1 MVNKVLLIG
10 NVGGQPTLKTFDN
23 GGKIVNFSL
32 ATNETY
38 VNKQGEKVTNTQ
50 WHNISFNIPKLA
62 ETIEKHVKKG
72 DMLLVEGKINY
83 REYTDKEGQKKYITE
98 VIGESFKFMPTGK
111 SQPKEEQGKGSDE
124 ENFGLP
130 F

>member
-1 MVNKVLLIG
+1 MVNKVLIIG

-32 ATNETY
+32 ATNESY
-38 VNKQGEKVTNTQ
+38 KNKQGEKVTNTQ
-50 WHNISFNIPKLA
+50 WHNVVFNIPKIA

-72 DMLLVEGKINY
+72 DILLVEGKINY
-83 REYTDKEGQKKYITE
+83 RDYTDKEGQKKYITE
-98 VIGESFKFMPTGK
+98 IIGESFKFMPNGK
-111 SQPKEEQGKGSDE
+111 SNQTEQSQNINQSED
-124 ENFGLP
+124 FP